1 MAGRHAFRDA
11 FDKANP
17 CLLEPVMHVDIR
29 VPEEFTGDI
38 ISDMNGRRGRILG
51 MEPEGKATIIS
62 AEAPLAE
69 MQSYSLDL
77 KSRTQGRAT
86 FQMSFVKYQ
95 PVPGNVQE
103 KVIAQATQEEE

>member
-1 MAGRHAFRDA
+1 
-11 FDKANP
+11 
-17 CLLEPVMHVDIR
+17 
-29 VPEEFTGDI
+29 
-38 ISDMNGRRGRILG
+38 
-51 MEPEGKATIIS
+51 
-62 AEAPLAE
+62 

-103 KVIAQATQEEE
+103 KVIAQAKQEEE